1 MTITIG
7 ATMKKTLPLLITGVV
22 LINACSDDPPPAPPN
37 EKPPD
42 TTSHEISWS
51 VSYLGDAET
60 VLSKLFAVG
69 DSIVYVV
76 GRIRVRDSVGKLVS
90 YNAARWDGGDT
101 WSLLQIPVLIC
112 GTDISDP
119 IELRTGFG
127 YDEQKLHFFTAAKSI
142 QRIDTGYVTDCELQ
156 FKLYGSIQNVFAYS
170 EDDYYIVGGNS
181 TVIHWN
187 GMGFIREETGTR
199 WETRDIYGNEHEL
212 WVVAGTP
219 SARKGGVIH
228 KLRQGSWG
236 AVDSLSDG
244 GNRSV
249 GSVWCDERSYQNG
262 GFVILAGRGI
272 WYRDTTWRRPPNT
285 VTSGGAPHLGDLYFS
300 AVRGRARNDVF
311 AVGDFDIVA
320 HYNGRTWAWYPEI
333 YNYPNGGILT
343 SIALTK
349 EDVFI
354 SRAHADGKGRIIHGR
369 RK

>member
-1 MTITIG
+1 MTRLIPLL
-7 ATMKKTLPLLITGVV
+7 LPLLLFT
-22 LINACSDDPPPAPPN
+22 ACTDDPPPAPPT

-187 GMGFIREETGTR
+187 GVGFIREETGTR
-199 WETRDIYGNEHEL
+199 WETRDIYGNEHDL

-219 SARKGGVIH
+219 SNYKGGVLH
-228 KLRQGSWG
+228 KSRSGSWG
-236 AVDSLSDG
+236 VVDSLSDG
-244 GNRSV
+244 GTRSV
-249 GSVWCDERSYQNG
+249 NSVWCDDRSYENG

-272 WYRDTTWRRPPNT
+272 WYRDTTWKRPPKD
-285 VTSGGAPHLGDLYFS
+285 VTGGNLGLGDLYFNT
-300 AVRGRARNDVF
+300 VRGRGRNDVF
-311 AVGDFDIVA
+311 AAGHFDIVT
-320 HYNGRTWAWYPEI
+320 HFNGRTWKHYTELFKYPG
-333 YNYPNGGILT
+333 GGILT
-343 SIALTK
+343 SIAIIRN
-349 EDVFI
+349 DVFI
-354 SRAHADGKGRIIHGR
+354 CGAYPDGKGRIIHGR
-369 RK
+369 RKK